1 MRHFGISRVEGV
13 AAGISALA
21 APLAVL
27 LAFGFE
33 YAAFAVAREWRN
45 PPGWF
50 VIVLNTV
57 PSVLAGALVYGG
69 AAAALRRWCSDAET
83 TRWLP
88 RNGVPLLLVGALA
101 ALIIIDWSYP
111 DFWMVAQFLIF
122 PLSAL
127 VGGISADT
135 MIWTKLRR
143 EVSHAAA

>member
-13 AAGISALA
+13 AAGIYALA

-33 YAAFAVAREWRN
+33 YAAFAVTDQWRN

-50 VIVLNTV
+50 VIPLNIV
-57 PSVLAGALVYGG
+57 PSVLAGVLVYGAG
-69 AAAALRRWCSDAET
+69 AATLRRWRSDAET

-88 RNGVPLLLVGALA
+88 RNGVPLLLAGGLA
-101 ALIIIDWSYP
+101 ALTIIDWSYP

-135 MIWTKLRR
+135 VIAVKRRR